1 MIEVLEIVALFSLQ
15 EGKNLVGLARGA
27 CVFAATLTASI
38 SCVLNRVM

>member
-15 EGKNLVGLARGA
+15 EGINLVWLARGA
-27 CVFAATLTASI
+27 RVFASTLAASI